1 MVILKNYLRQN
12 LIQISTKNAPNDT
25 IFSKFSWGSM
35 PPNPALSAD
44 VLSLY
49 KKRPHTAPPYDTPL
63 PHSKCTVTIII
74 VLYIIKINYLLILYI
89 KKWTK
94 SDQTIHQN
102 TPNCIIYL

>member
-35 PPNPALSAD
+35 PPNPALSAV

-49 KKRPHTAPPYDTPL
+49 RKTPPYDTPFHIANVQL
-63 PHSKCTVTIII
+63 QSY
-74 VLYIIKINYLLILYI
+74 LFYILLKL
-89 KKWTK
+89 
-94 SDQTIHQN
+94 
-102 TPNCIIYL
+102 IIY